1 MAERLQG
8 RPESEPSGRVLEQRA
23 QATDCE
29 LSGLGKHVQQLV
41 DIRLGQRHKT
51 TGHPVAQR
59 RNHHRNGQ
67 HHNHHAQHDNQR
79 VCRDCAGEHVAA
91 GEQAD
96 DDQHGEVHGVIH
108 HERGA
113 HDCGGRGV
121 AIAGFA
127 QELQVDERGAHAG
140 RHGYGGE
147 AACHLA
153 HEDARIISSVAI
165 HESAERNRRTDPAA
179 GTERER
185 HHRHQRVGV
194 GQRGDDFLGL
204 QLGEDHDHSHDDQQ
218 HGDHRT
224 PGEAGQRHRLGGF
237 GGLLIDYGVDVVS
250 QFLEQ
255 LLVPRAQCACGGGD
269 RDFLNERGQRGQRRV
284 SPSFA
289 GGRDCR
295 FHADQ
300 CGEQRE

>member
-23 QATDCE
+23 QAADCE

-67 HHNHHAQHDNQR
+67 HHDHNAQHDNQR

-113 HDCGGRGV
+113 HDCGRLGV

-140 RHGYGGE
+140 WHGYGGE

-153 HEDARIISSVAI
+153 HEDAHIVTLVPR
-165 HESAERNRRTDPAA
+165 HQGTERNRRADPAA
-179 GTERER
+179 DTERER

-194 GQRGDDFLGL
+194 GQRGDDLLGL
-204 QLGEDHDHSHDDQQ
+204 QLGEDHDHGHDDQQ

-224 PGEAGQRHRLGGF
+224 PGESGQRHRFGGF
-237 GGLLIDYGVDVVS
+237 HRLLVS
-250 QFLEQ
+250 QRGDTTPQALEQ
-255 LLVPRAQCACGGGD
+255 LLVPGFQRARGGGD
-269 RDFLNERGQRGQRRV
+269 RDLLNERGQGRQSRV
-284 SPSFA
+284 SPRLA
-289 GGRDCR
+289 GGLHRR

-300 CGEQRE
+300 RGEQH

>member
-1 MAERLQG
+1 M
-8 RPESEPSGRVLEQRA
+8 
-23 QATDCE
+23 
-29 LSGLGKHVQQLV
+29 
-41 DIRLGQRHKT
+41 
-51 TGHPVAQR
+51 AQR

-67 HHNHHAQHDNQR
+67 HHNHHAQHKDQR
-79 VCRDCAGEHVAA
+79 IRRYRAGEHIAA
-91 GEQAD
+91 GEQANQH
-96 DDQHGEVHGVIH
+96 QHGEVHGVIH

-140 RHGYGGE
+140 RHGHCGK
-147 AACHLA
+147 AAGNLT
-153 HEDARIISSVAI
+153 HEHARIISSVAI
-165 HESAERNRRTDPAA
+165 HESAERNRRADPAA

-224 PGEAGQRHRLGGF
+224 PGESGQRHRFGGF
-237 GGLLIDYGVDVVS
+237 HRLLVS
-250 QFLEQ
+250 QRGDTTPQALEQ
-255 LLVPRAQCACGGGD
+255 LLVPGFQRARGGGD
-269 RDFLNERGQRGQRRV
+269 RDLLNERGQGRQSRV
-284 SPSFA
+284 SPRLA
-289 GGRDCR
+289 GGLHRR

-300 CGEQRE
+300 RGEQH